1 MTDIT
6 ELDESL
12 TLEEIDFVD
21 DTLEAPVL
29 LSEEH
34 EIPRESTEGR
44 DEREEID
51 YITSLITET
60 FGEENPE
67 VPLREEVLRP
77 IEGTKIEVAASSVDS
92 VSSTESISPVVER
105 PIEESDAVASVG
117 EACEEAVEEGS
128 SSERYVTTG
137 YNMTCDCIFAKDE
150 KVVRT
155 YELIKKHPDSC
166 IVTNKRL
173 IVNGP
178 ERVEVAI
185 DRISGVKST
194 KFTEIQWGKLI
205 IGALFVIICLF
216 TLFFD
221 LSKYVDNAIYCYIFV
236 GVGVLLGI
244 IGILMIISSIHR
256 KFGITI
262 LSDAMNDIATF
273 RKGVNFG
280 FSNPTTVCIGNMG
293 KDFQNFLQEF
303 GSIIININSKR

>member
-1 MTDIT
+1 MADIT

-12 TLEEIDFVD
+12 ALEEVDFVD
-21 DTLEAPVL
+21 DTLESPVL
-29 LSEEH
+29 LSDER
-34 EIPRESTEGR
+34 EIPVEPTEGR

-51 YITSLITET
+51 FITSLITEH
-60 FGEENPE
+60 FGDEEPE
-67 VPLREEVLRP
+67 TTLHEELLRPIDSSEAAPVVDTATLEPMPPLEERPREEVR
-77 IEGTKIEVAASSVDS
+77 TAAA
-92 VSSTESISPVVER
+92 ER
-105 PIEESDAVASVG
+105 SEEEES
-117 EACEEAVEEGS
+117 S
-128 SSERYVTTG
+128 SESDSERYVTTG
-137 YNMTCDCIFAKDE
+137 YNMTCNCIFAKNE

-166 IVTNKRL
+166 IITNKRL

-194 KFTEIQWGKLI
+194 KFTEINWGKLI

-216 TLFFD
+216 TLFFN
-221 LSKYVDNAIYCYIFV
+221 LNKYVDNPIYCYLFV

-244 IGILMIISSIHR
+244 IGVIMIIKSIHL

-262 LSDAMNDIATF
+262 FCDAMSDIATF
-273 RKGVNFG
+273 RKGVGFG
-280 FSNPTTVCIGNMG
+280 FSNPTTVCVGKMG

-303 GSIIININSKR
+303 GAIILNINSKVK